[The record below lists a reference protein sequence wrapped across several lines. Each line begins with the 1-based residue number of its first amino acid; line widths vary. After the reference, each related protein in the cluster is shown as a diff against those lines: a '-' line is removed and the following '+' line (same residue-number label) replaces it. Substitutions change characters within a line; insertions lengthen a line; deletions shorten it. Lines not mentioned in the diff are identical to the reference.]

1 MNLSIAVR
9 SCGFCPRSGAT
20 IPMADVGREGY
31 NRVIAKNPGFFLL
44 RYVSFPG
51 FSVPPKDGLASCFGR
66 AVPVFPLACVR
77 RRGDRYPSVLSS
89 APEGG
94 FMALFRMT
102 P

>member
-51 FSVPPKDGLASCFGR
+51 FSVPQKTVLLPASGERFPSSPSPACDGA
-66 AVPVFPLACVR
+66 
-77 RRGDRYPSVLSS
+77 DRYPSVLSS